1 MSPVSTGSSTA
12 LSVDYR
18 YIFVDTLSNQ
28 VLAELPLVDVN
39 FSSRLNEAGSFNG
52 SFPIASGTSV
62 TDVYKNTLP
71 GKTSLYVLR
80 NAVCVW
86 GGIVSTRSY
95 NATEKILDIAADEFV
110 SYLDRRV
117 VWKTWSTEYAAEVEI
132 FEDPGQPGRI
142 IGRLDLTGNDT
153 HQEFNLVAGKSKV
166 WITFLED
173 PETDEP
179 VTDTKNKQTEE
190 EKAKEQSSENNR
202 NRAQLTG
209 QFTVLGGDA
218 TYGVDTTNYKFFHFA
233 GYYKPAT
240 KKNFVKMP
248 IGNYPSEIVTVRF
261 RMETD
266 DYLNTLLTEHFADDL
281 ADLGFANEYVAP
293 AKNIRYEI
301 ESYSRANN
309 VATITTTD
317 KTYLVPGQIIA
328 IKNLPGF
335 STDKTTV
342 TSINSNGRTFTV
354 SSTGANV
361 SANTAVTVTERV
373 ITHLQRVKD
382 IVTINTLTNHG
393 FAEGDI
399 VTIEEAF
406 TKIDIEGTYKI
417 TRIGTSAG
425 SDPKVFQIYSPGE
438 VIRFSKA
445 PGAGKAKLLPIVEV
459 ITAGSMTQNSD
470 IGLAFSTDAN
480 VITSIAYQDSVR
492 GAELFSFKEVIDKYT
507 TDTLGYD
514 YRIDCSYDSATNTF
528 SKAFKFLPIKP
539 KSLTDAIKLLPG
551 GVLPSTELPS
561 LDYFSVDG
569 RAARGISFEYPG
581 NIESV
586 DFQET
591 LQEGATRVF
600 LQGRTD
606 VDAPPPYAAATDYDF
621 LRGESED
628 GRRWPLFDK
637 VIKKDKIYYADDL
650 YSLAKRSIGEAQLP
664 VATFSIK
671 VNGTLRPEIGSYKPG
686 DWCIIN
692 IDDPFIAQRLASYYE
707 TKGATNARNV
717 FLRKITGINVQLSSN
732 PALPEE
738 VSLQLVSEPGVDVTG
753 READWRDEE
762 PKPEEAL

>member
-52 SFPIASGTSV
+52 SFPIAAGTSV

-80 NAVCVW
+80 NGACVW
-86 GGIVSTRSY
+86 GGIVSSRSY
-95 NATEKILDIAADEFV
+95 NATEKILDLTADEFV
-110 SYLDRRV
+110 SYLDRRL
-117 VWKTWSTEYAAEVEI
+117 VWKTWSTEYAVDIEI
-132 FEDPGQPGRI
+132 FADPSDSNRI
-142 IGRLDLTGNDT
+142 IGKAILTGSDN
-153 HQEFNLVAGKSKV
+153 HQEFNLVPGKSKV
-166 WITFLED
+166 WLSFLED
-173 PETDEP
+173 PATDETT
-179 VTDTKNKQTEE
+179 TDTKNKQTEE
-190 EKAKEQSSENNR
+190 EKAKEKPSKNTR
-202 NRAQLTG
+202 NRAQFSG
-209 QFTVLGGDA
+209 QFTVLDDA
-218 TYGVDTTNYKFFHFA
+218 TFDVDGAPDYKFFHFA

-248 IGNYPSEIVTVRF
+248 VGNIDSEFVTVRF

-266 DYLNTLLTEHFADDL
+266 DYLNSLLTEHFADDL
-281 ADLGFANEYVAP
+281 VDLGFANEYVSP
-293 AKNIRYEI
+293 AKFIRYEI

-317 KTYLVPGQIIA
+317 KTYLVPGQSIA
-328 IKNLPGF
+328 IKDLTGF

-342 TSINSNGRTFTV
+342 TSINSNGKTFTY
-354 SSTGANV
+354 SSTGGNV
-361 SANTAVTVTERV
+361 AANTIVNTTDYT
-373 ITHLQRVKD
+373 ITHLQRVGD
-382 IVTINTLTNHG
+382 IVTITTSTNHG

-399 VTIEEAF
+399 VRITGSF
-406 TKIDIEGTYKI
+406 NKIDTEVTYKV
-417 TRIGTSAG
+417 TRIGTSSG
-425 SDPKVFQIYSPGE
+425 PDPKVFQFYSPGE

-445 PGAGKAKLLPIVEV
+445 PSGATASLVPIVEV
-459 ITAGSMTQNSD
+459 VTAGSMTQNSD
-470 IGLAFSTDAN
+470 IGITFSTDAN
-480 VITSIAYQDSVR
+480 VITSLAYQDAIR
-492 GAELFSFKEVIDKYT
+492 GAELFSFKEVIDKYAA
-507 TDTLGYD
+507 DVLGFD
-514 YRIDCSYDSATNTF
+514 YRIDCTYNSETNTF

-621 LRGESED
+621 LRGELDD
-628 GRRWPLFDK
+628 GRKWPLFDK
-637 VIKKDKIYYADDL
+637 VIKKDKMYYNDDL
-650 YSLAKRSIGEAQLP
+650 YRVAKRSVGEAQLP

-717 FLRKITGINVQLSSN
+717 FLRKITGISVQLSSN

-762 PKPEEAL
+762 LKPEEA